1 METAHKGKIGP
12 HLGINFI
19 LFYIGAV
26 GACTVSITQPR
37 YLEVDLTYKT
47 VTIDCTFSK
56 SGCPSAQTT
65 SLWFRHGVQQPENL
79 CLNGC
84 RSEADKFTVR
94 EVLAQNQVSLTINR
108 VTSNDSAIYICGI
121 AVATHALAPGAKQ
134 TGDGTMLVV
143 RESKLLSREVRSL
156 LTALLALL
164 SIYIAGVCVIFII
177 FSKAKSNILRNKKT
191 KEDPQKKSARRIFQE
206 IAQELYHK
214 RYVGRS
220 QQPEKENNTYENR
233 STLSYYERP

>member
-12 HLGINFI
+12 HLEINLI
-19 LFYIGAV
+19 LFYVAAV

-47 VTIDCTFSK
+47 VTIECTFSK
-56 SGCPSAQTT
+56 SGCPLAQTT

-79 CLNGC
+79 CLDGC

-121 AVATHALAPGAKQ
+121 AVATPAPRAKQ

-143 RESKLLSREVRSL
+143 RDGKLLSREVRSL

-177 FSKAKSNILRNKKT
+177 FSKAKSNILRNKET
-191 KEDPQKKSARRIFQE
+191 KEDPQKKSVRRIFQE

-220 QQPEKENNTYENR
+220 QQPEKDNNTYENR
-233 STLSYYERP
+233 STLSNYERP